1 MDFISFFFLLSLFL
15 LPVSNAAGTGGESVN
30 PFSPKAALLRYW
42 RRTFLNDE
50 LPVFLL
56 GKASPLNA
64 TQAAIYAHYIDTH
77 NLQEHLPSFCASAN
91 LYCTSLKKKQKKS
104 SAPAPDS
111 QSFTEYSDRDFSTY
125 IKPGNFGTSDFTNYS
140 VRSNVAKDNFVTY
153 DSSVVQQF
161 TRYES
166 EGNVGAG
173 RFSKYDTDG
182 VGGFNNYGDNSNV
195 DQHRFSHYADD
206 ATSGIESFRSY
217 TENSNVVANDFKS
230 YGSLANGE
238 INQFSSYSTS
248 SNVITNKF
256 TTYSKEGNGPLNQ
269 FTSYSDR
276 GNVVRNQFQ
285 SYEADS
291 NAGLEQFQTY
301 SEKANMPENIFRSY
315 GKGDNG
321 GSFFFETYGNS
332 SNPVAQFTEYGKDAN
347 GVDASFTFYGK
358 DNTTFSDY
366 QRTSTSFNDYRN
378 ASTGAAA
385 ALVEPGKFFRESTL
399 VSGNRVPVPDIRD
412 KMPPRSFLPRAIA
425 DKLPFSSRRLPEL
438 IRTLNASGLQVAM
451 ARTVADCERPAAKD
465 ETKRCVTSIEGMAE
479 FAESMLGKKARVST
493 TANTAGSGRTV
504 EVGRVDG
511 RNGGRVTRSVSCH
524 QSLFPYL
531 VYYCHAVPRVK
542 VYDVEVMLEG
552 KKANQAVAICH
563 LDTTQWSSGHAA
575 FKALGHRPGEIEVCH
590 FIFEN
595 DFIWVARD

>member
-1 MDFISFFFLLSLFL
+1 MDFPSFFFLAALLLS
-15 LPVSNAAGTGGESVN
+15 VSNAAGTGGESVN
-30 PFSPKAALLRYW
+30 PFSPKASLLRYW
-42 RRTFLNDE
+42 RRTFPNED
-50 LPVFLL
+50 LPAFLI

-77 NLQEHLPSFCASAN
+77 TLQDHLPSFCASAN
-91 LYCTSLKKKQKKS
+91 LYCTSLKKKKG
-104 SAPAPDS
+104 SAPAPVPDS
-111 QSFTEYSDRDFSTY
+111 FIEYNGRDFSNY
-125 IKPGNFGTSDFTNYS
+125 VKPGSIGSSDFTNYS
-140 VRSNVAKDNFVTY
+140 VNSNVAKDTFATY
-153 DSSVVQQF
+153 GGDRDDRIQQF

-166 EGNVGAG
+166 DGNVGAG
-173 RFSKYDTDG
+173 RFSKYSTDG
-182 VGGFNNYGDNSNV
+182 IGQFTNYGDNGNV
-195 DQHRFSHYADD
+195 DQHRFSNYGDD
-206 ATSGIESFRSY
+206 TNGGLQTFTSY
-217 TENSNVVANDFKS
+217 TENANVVATDFKS
-230 YGSLANGE
+230 YGSVANG
-238 INQFSSYSTS
+238 ILSQFSGYSTS

-256 TTYSKEGNGPLNQ
+256 ASYNKEGNGPLDQ
-269 FTSYSDR
+269 FTSYSDN

-285 SYEADS
+285 SYEADA

-301 SEKANMPENIFRSY
+301 SENANVPENIFRSY

-321 GSFFFETYGNS
+321 GSFSFDTYGNA
-332 SNPVAQFTEYGKDAN
+332 SNPLAEFTEYGKDGGSN
-347 GVDASFTFYGK
+347 SASFNFYSK
-358 DNTTFSDY
+358 DNTTFNDY
-366 QRTSTSFNDYRN
+366 QRTSTTFTDYRN

-385 ALVEPGKFFRESTL
+385 ALVEPGKFFRETTL
-399 VSGNRVPVPDIRD
+399 VSGNRIPVPDIRD

-438 IRTLNASGLQVAM
+438 IRTLNASSLQVAM
-451 ARTVADCERPAAKD
+451 ARTMADCERPAVKD

-479 FAESMLGKKARVST
+479 FAESVLGKTARVST
-493 TANTAGSGRTV
+493 TANTLGFGRMV
-504 EVGRVDG
+504 EVGKVEG
-511 RNGGRVTRSVSCH
+511 RNGGRMTRSVSCH

-542 VYDVEVMLEG
+542 VYDVEVMVDG

-563 LDTTQWSSGHAA
+563 LDTTQWSAGHAA